1 MAREQGHPLTDP
13 ENGNRKTGNDG
24 ISPETPTPF
33 LSILFYVLGFM
44 AVLALL
50 AWAAASLLRR
60 F

>member
-13 ENGNRKTGNDG
+13 GNGKRETGNDG
-24 ISPETPTPF
+24 PSRETPTPF
-33 LSILFYVLGFM
+33 ASILIYVLGFM